1 MSRIAKIPIDLPK
14 GVEVSIASGQ
24 ISVKGPL
31 GTIERAADPNVA
43 VETNGA
49 RLQCKALGNSRHAN
63 AMSGTMRALVA
74 NMVAGVTK
82 GFEKR
87 LTLVGVGFRAQA
99 QGDKLNLALG
109 FSHPVVHQMPKG
121 IKVATPTQTEI
132 VITGGN
138 RKAAEIVG
146 QRIAAKAKEN
156 GVEKVAFDRAGYRY
170 HGRVKALAEAAR
182 ASGLKF

>member
-31 GTIERAADPNVA
+31 GTIARAADPNVA

-49 RLQCKALGNSRHAN
+49 QLQCKALGNSRHAN

-82 GFEKR
+82 GFQKR
-87 LTLVGVGFRAQA
+87 LALVGVGFPAQA
-99 QGDKLNLALG
+99 QAEKLQLSLG
-109 FSHPVVHQMPKG
+109 FSHP
-121 IKVATPTQTEI
+121 
-132 VITGGN
+132 
-138 RKAAEIVG
+138 
-146 QRIAAKAKEN
+146 
-156 GVEKVAFDRAGYRY
+156 GVPQ
-170 HGRVKALAEAAR
+170 L
-182 ASGLKF
+182 LKSF